1 MGLRFPLA
9 NLGFIKRYF
18 CTTVNTDLQ
27 LKPHAKQSGITG
39 RPFDSDSLVV
49 SWLFI
54 DAKGDYL
61 RIDAH
66 PDESPASMPEARLLC
81 RWQRKLRPV
90 AHSDAE
96 ARRQAL
102 LSAEELF
109 FALHENS
116 GVELPSAPDSQ
127 PATPSVGDTEARRTL
142 FKYMLALLL
151 ERKRVLRLLPGS
163 TSAQSQYLH
172 VKSKRTFSVDTVP
185 LGPET
190 LIRLAPQIEQL
201 FS

>member
-1 MGLRFPLA
+1 M
-9 NLGFIKRYF
+9 
-18 CTTVNTDLQ
+18 NTDLQ

-39 RPFDSDSLVV
+39 RPFEPDSVVV
-49 SWLFI
+49 SWLYI
-54 DAKGDYL
+54 DPKGEYI

-66 PDESPASMPEARLLC
+66 PDETPANMGESRLLC

-109 FALHENS
+109 FALHGDA
-116 GVELPSAPDSQ
+116 GVELPDVQAQQAPD
-127 PATPSVGDTEARRTL
+127 PAADDTESRRTL

-163 TSAQSQYLH
+163 STAQSQYLH
-172 VKSKRTFSVDTVP
+172 VKTKRTFAVDTVP